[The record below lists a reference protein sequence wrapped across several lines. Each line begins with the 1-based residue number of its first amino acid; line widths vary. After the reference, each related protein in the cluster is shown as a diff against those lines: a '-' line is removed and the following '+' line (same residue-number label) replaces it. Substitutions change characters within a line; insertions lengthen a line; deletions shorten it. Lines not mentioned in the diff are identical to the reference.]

1 MALLRHI
8 GIVINHVIDVATLS
22 MFDQLSK
29 GKMEVD
35 SDLEFCMFSS
45 WCPKNDLHDDDDDP
59 GDNGKFVALWS
70 KAEEGGREGFPPP
83 GPLHAL

>member
-35 SDLEFCMFSS
+35 SDLEFCMSEDF
-45 WCPKNDLHDDDDDP
+45 
-59 GDNGKFVALWS
+59 FIMMS
-70 KAEEGGREGFPPP
+70 KK
-83 GPLHAL
+83 